1 MQSSSS
7 SSPKNMKAFITILI
21 GELISMLGSGLTGF
35 AMGVWIFEKTGQA
48 TPFAITVLFASLPPI
63 LLAPFAGSLADRWNR
78 RLIMIIAD
86 TGSALTTLAA
96 LILLINGDLN
106 VWAIY
111 IIAGVGSAFGAF
123 QETAFQASVVMLVE
137 KKDLARANGMAQTI
151 QAVSMLVTPVLAGV
165 LFGVI
170 GLRGV
175 MTIDFITFFAAIA
188 ALLIVRIP
196 QPKLK
201 EETAG
206 KANAWEDTKL
216 GWNFIRTRA
225 GLLGLGI
232 FFMLVNFMLN
242 FSAVLTGPLVLSTHN
257 AAMLGTVQMFGGVGM
272 LLGSLAVSTFGAPK
286 KRVLTMFTVIFISS
300 LGLGLAGLRDS
311 IITMSIGFFI
321 MMLVIPFASA
331 SSQAIFQVKVPAD
344 MQGRVFAIRTIF
356 ARLMMPVA
364 FLISGP
370 LADKVFE
377 PLMMEGGSLAQSF
390 LGQLLGVGPG
400 RGIGFMYLIGMVG
413 MLFAIL
419 ISFANPRIRNV
430 ETELPD
436 VIEEP
441 EEAPQKPEPHGE
453 PIPVMVAD

>member
-1 MQSSSS
+1 
-7 SSPKNMKAFITILI
+7 
-21 GELISMLGSGLTGF
+21 
-35 AMGVWIFEKTGQA
+35 
-48 TPFAITVLFASLPPI
+48 
-63 LLAPFAGSLADRWNR
+63 
-78 RLIMIIAD
+78 
-86 TGSALTTLAA
+86 
-96 LILLINGDLN
+96 
-106 VWAIY
+106 
-111 IIAGVGSAFGAF
+111 
-123 QETAFQASVVMLVE
+123 
-137 KKDLARANGMAQTI
+137 
-151 QAVSMLVTPVLAGV
+151 
-165 LFGVI
+165 
-170 GLRGV
+170 
-175 MTIDFITFFAAIA
+175 
-188 ALLIVRIP
+188 
-196 QPKLK
+196 
-201 EETAG
+201 
-206 KANAWEDTKL
+206 
-216 GWNFIRTRA
+216 
-225 GLLGLGI
+225 
-232 FFMLVNFMLN
+232 
-242 FSAVLTGPLVLSTHN
+242 
-257 AAMLGTVQMFGGVGM
+257 
-272 LLGSLAVSTFGAPK
+272 
-286 KRVLTMFTVIFISS
+286 MFTVIFISS